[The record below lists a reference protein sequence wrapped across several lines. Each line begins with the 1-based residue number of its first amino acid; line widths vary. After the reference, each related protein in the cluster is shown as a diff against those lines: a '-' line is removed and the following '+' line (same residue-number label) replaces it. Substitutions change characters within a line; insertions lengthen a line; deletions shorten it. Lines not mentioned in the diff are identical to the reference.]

1 MKVLLKKYLLK
12 LSILILTMLTQI
24 SNDLINHFLGKSDIN
39 SLLKSEVVRSLYES
53 LYSEYKNSKISL
65 TMNTMNYPKSDFIAN
80 SIKKKLDSRKNVMT
94 LSWTTTGKS
103 RVRNT
108 LHIYLDSNDIDYPN
122 TELLVEAIS
131 YITSFSDKNRKITI
145 HLCLLPDKKIL
156 KKNSQRLTNLN
167 ANSGSNSFTDTES
180 EICIF
185 RKEECIKVIIHEI
198 LHGLRCSA
206 LGSHSAI
213 TERLC
218 QKYKLESK
226 DILIDESYTETW
238 AKILNTYFISTLT
251 NSSTKYQH
259 FCTMLAIETEFALY
273 QANKVKAFVKNSKNK
288 NLDKDTNIT
297 AYYLVVGEIFSH
309 LESFLV
315 NCENNPYVK
324 DHESCLEYLYHL
336 EMPKKRKV
344 SKDDKYYNTLRMSV
358 CELNV

>member
-1 MKVLLKKYLLK
+1 
-12 LSILILTMLTQI
+12 MLTQI
-24 SNDLINHFLGKSDIN
+24 SNDLIHHFLGKSDIN
-39 SLLKSEVVRSLYES
+39 ILLKSQVVRSLYES
-53 LYSEYKNSKISL
+53 LYSEYKNSRVQL
-65 TMNTMNYPKSDFIAN
+65 TMNTMNYPTSNFIAK
-80 SIKKKLDSRKNVMT
+80 SIKTKLDSRKNVMT
-94 LSWTTTGKS
+94 LSWTTTGRS
-103 RVRNT
+103 RVRNI
-108 LHIYLDSNDIDYPN
+108 LHIYLDSDSEPN
-122 TELLVEAIS
+122 TKLLVKAIS
-131 YITSFSDKNRKITI
+131 YITSFSNKNRKITI

-167 ANSGSNSFTDTES
+167 ANSGSNHFTDTES

-198 LHGLRCSA
+198 LHGLRCSS

-218 QKYKLESK
+218 QKYNLESK

-238 AKILNTYFISTLT
+238 AKILNTYFISSLT

-273 QANKVKAFVKNSKNK
+273 QANKVKAFVKLTKDK
-288 NLDKDTNIT
+288 NLDRDTNIT
-297 AYYLVVGEIFSH
+297 AYYLVVGEIFSN
-309 LESFLV
+309 LESFLM

-324 DHESCLEYLYHL
+324 EYESCLAYLYHL
-336 EMPKKRKV
+336 EIPKKRKV
-344 SKDDKYYNTLRMSV
+344 SKGDKYYNTLRMSV

>member
-1 MKVLLKKYLLK
+1 
-12 LSILILTMLTQI
+12 MLTKI
-24 SNDLINHFLGKSDIN
+24 SNDLIHHFLGKSDIN
-39 SLLKSEVVRSLYES
+39 SLLKSKTVKSLYES
-53 LYSEYKNSKISL
+53 LYSEYKNSKIRL
-65 TMNTMNYPKSDFIAN
+65 IMNTMNYPASDFIAK
-80 SIKKKLDSRKNVMT
+80 SIKKKLDVRKNVMT
-94 LSWTTTGKS
+94 LSWTTTGRS

-108 LHIYLDSNDIDYPN
+108 LHIYLDSDSEPN
-122 TELLVEAIS
+122 TKLLVEAIS
-131 YITSFSDKNRKITI
+131 YITSFSDMNRKITI
-145 HLCLLPDKKIL
+145 HLCLLSDKKVL

-167 ANSGSNSFTDTES
+167 ANSGSNHFTDTES

-218 QKYKLESK
+218 QKYKLESE

-238 AKILNTYFISTLT
+238 AKILNCYFISTLT

-273 QANKVKAFVKNSKNK
+273 QANKVKAFVKLTKDK
-288 NLDKDTNIT
+288 NLDRDTNIT
-297 AYYLVVGEIFSH
+297 AYYLVVGEIFSN
-309 LESFLV
+309 LESFLM
-315 NCENNPYVK
+315 NCGTNPYVK
-324 DHESCLEYLYHL
+324 DHKSCLAYLYQL

>member
-24 SNDLINHFLGKSDIN
+24 SNDLIHHFLGKSDIN
-39 SLLKSEVVRSLYES
+39 SLFKSQLVRSLYES
-53 LYSEYKNSKISL
+53 LHSEYKNSKIRL
-65 TMNTMNYPKSDFIAN
+65 TMNTMNYPTSDFIAK

-94 LSWTTTGKS
+94 LSWTTTGRS

-108 LHIYLDSNDIDYPN
+108 LHIYLDSNSEPN
-122 TELLVEAIS
+122 TKLLVEAIS
-131 YITSFSDKNRKITI
+131 YITSFSNKNRKITI

-156 KKNSQRLTNLN
+156 KKNSQRLSNLN
-167 ANSGSNSFTDTES
+167 ANSGSNHFTDTES

-198 LHGLRCSA
+198 LHGLRCSS
-206 LGSHSAI
+206 LDSHSAI

-218 QKYKLESK
+218 QKYNLESK
-226 DILIDESYTETW
+226 DILVDESYTETW
-238 AKILNTYFISTLT
+238 AKILNTYFISSLT

-297 AYYLVVGEIFSH
+297 AYYLVVGEIFSN
-309 LESFLV
+309 LESFLM
-315 NCENNPYVK
+315 NCESNPYVK

-358 CELNV
+358 CELSV